1 MVQVILTVCN
11 ISVTCMIKGRGYEMS
26 ILDTS
31 RHKRRL
37 DERMLDP
44 EFRREYEAA
53 RRQIDQIDA
62 VVRAL
67 DRLRIEAGM
76 PKAELARRIGKN
88 PSAIRRLFS
97 AETNP
102 ELGTVAAIAAALD
115 AEIRIIP
122 NKPSRESRRPRSSR
136 EAAPVS

>member
-1 MVQVILTVCN
+1 
-11 ISVTCMIKGRGYEMS
+11 MS
-26 ILDTS
+26 ILDTGY
-31 RHKRRL
+31 HQRRL
-37 DERMLDP
+37 DKRMLDP
-44 EFRREYEAA
+44 EFRLEYEAA
-53 RRQIDQIDA
+53 RKQIDQVDA

-97 AETNP
+97 AEVNP

-115 AEIRIIP
+115 ADIRIIP
-122 NKPSRESRRPRSSR
+122 NKPSPEPRRPRSSR
-136 EAAPVS
+136 GAAPVF